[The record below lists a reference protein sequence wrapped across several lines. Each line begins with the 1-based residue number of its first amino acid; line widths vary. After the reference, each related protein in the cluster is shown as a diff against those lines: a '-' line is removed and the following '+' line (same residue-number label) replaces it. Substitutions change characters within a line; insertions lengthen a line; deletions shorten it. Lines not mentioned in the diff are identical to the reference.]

1 LKKLLIGLFLILP
14 VLPGGCRGSDNKV
27 SPAIMLG
34 QDVCDNCFMLI
45 NEKKYAA
52 AVTLGNG
59 EEKRFDDISCMLSYR
74 QSNKEKIKYYWVY
87 DFISDSSIQAEEA
100 FYVKSKKEITPMG
113 GGIIA
118 FSQQDKA
125 EDFAAKENTAVI
137 KFMELINNNN

>member
-1 LKKLLIGLFLILP
+1 MKKLLAGLLLILS
-14 VLPGGCRGSDNKV
+14 VLPGGCGGSDNTIP
-27 SPAIMLG
+27 PAIILG

-52 AVTLGNG
+52 AVTLVNG

-74 QSNKEKIKYYWVY
+74 QSGKEKIKYYWVY
-87 DFISDSSIQAEEA
+87 DFISDSSLQAGEA

-118 FSQQDKA
+118 FNQRKKA
-125 EDFAAKENTAVI
+125 EDFARKEDTAVI
-137 KFMELINNNN
+137 KFMDLINNNN